1 MAAPAEQQ
9 QEKVLAQETEVVP
22 APSAAVVRQFC
33 SSCKHLKCRE
43 DFSGRATCD
52 ECRPKKRKRCATAV
66 TNKKA
71 ELDGLKG
78 ENAQLRQ
85 LLARMAAE
93 NEKLQE
99 LIFQDSQRL
108 AKSQQEVQ
116 LLHAMLRGWQSGR
129 RVPGGEIAGAPNGM
143 MAPNGGM
150 EGTPGMGGMGS
161 GGMGMGSNVGAP
173 FKRVDWHGG
182 RHLLQAGLIEQ
193 STRLNMPQHAGLVQP
208 QNLAQHQHQNL
219 RQMAEAVI
227 NTAMLGP
234 GPSSEAA
241 PKGEAAENPGST
253 APKEAPNISNPS

>member
-1 MAAPAEQQ
+1 
-9 QEKVLAQETEVVP
+9 
-22 APSAAVVRQFC
+22 
-33 SSCKHLKCRE
+33 
-43 DFSGRATCD
+43 
-52 ECRPKKRKRCATAV
+52 V

-129 RVPGGEIAGAPNGM
+129 RLPNGDI
-143 MAPNGGM
+143 APPSAMVPLNGMGSL
-150 EGTPGMGGMGS
+150 EGTGLGGNGMGAGGMGIS
-161 GGMGMGSNVGAP
+161 GNGMGSNVGP
-173 FKRVDWHGG
+173 FERVDWHGG

-193 STRLNMPQHAGLVQP
+193 STRLNMHQHPSLPHTQP
-208 QNLAQHQHQNL
+208 QNLAQHQHQHQHQNL

-227 NTAMLGP
+227 NTAMLSGP
-234 GPSSEAA
+234 GPASELEAT
-241 PKGEAAENPGST
+241 PKGEGENVEGSK
-253 APKEAPNISNPS
+253 AREAPTNLNPP